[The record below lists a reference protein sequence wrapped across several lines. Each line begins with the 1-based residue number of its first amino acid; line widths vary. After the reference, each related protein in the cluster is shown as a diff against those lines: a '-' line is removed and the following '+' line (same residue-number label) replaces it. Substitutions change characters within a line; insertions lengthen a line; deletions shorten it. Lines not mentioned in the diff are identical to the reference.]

1 MKGRI
6 GNTPQ
11 RRKKEKRER
20 RTTMINKAEI
30 ILSNLMGCENNDWEA
45 VTNCGYDL
53 RELAENFVSKYRR
66 MPNMEDIIFMILVEG
81 IKELGLAIDKKERH
95 SKKERNEITKL
106 KYHINEE
113 KPDKTDFLI
122 TVDGW
127 DSYIE
132 INKHKKIYEAYFEK
146 ELDAIEENMGFLFIN
161 RNKHQ
166 KD

>member
-1 MKGRI
+1 M
-6 GNTPQ
+6 N
-11 RRKKEKRER
+11 
-20 RTTMINKAEI
+20 NNAEM
-30 ILSNLMGCENNDWEA
+30 ILSNLMDCENNDWGA

-66 MPNMEDIIFMILVEG
+66 MPNMEDIIFMILVKG

-106 KYHINEE
+106 KYHIHEE
-113 KPDKTDFLI
+113 ELVMTLTVQGADLKWHIHEKEPNKTDFLI
-122 TVDGW
+122 TLDGW

-132 INKHKKIYEAYFEK
+132 INKHKKIYEAYFGK

>member
-1 MKGRI
+1 
-6 GNTPQ
+6 
-11 RRKKEKRER
+11 
-20 RTTMINKAEI
+20 MINKAEI

-66 MPNMEDIIFMILVEG
+66 MPNMEDIIFMILVKG

-95 SKKERNEITKL
+95 NKKERNEITKL
-106 KYHINEE
+106 KYHIHEE
-113 KPDKTDFLI
+113 KLDKTDFLI
-122 TVDGW
+122 TLDGCN
-127 DSYIE
+127 SYIE
-132 INKHKKIYEAYFEK
+132 INKHKKIYEAYFGE

-166 KD
+166 KN

>member
-1 MKGRI
+1 M
-6 GNTPQ
+6 N
-11 RRKKEKRER
+11 
-20 RTTMINKAEI
+20 NKAEI
-30 ILSNLMGCENNDWEA
+30 ILSNLMECENDDWEA

-53 RELAENFVSKYRR
+53 RELAENFVRKYRR

-81 IKELGLAIDKKERH
+81 IKELGLTIDGKEKH
-95 SKKERNEITKL
+95 SKKEKNEINKL
-106 KYHINEE
+106 KYHMNEE

-122 TVDGW
+122 TVDGCN
-127 DSYIE
+127 SYIE
-132 INKHKKIYEAYFEK
+132 INKHKKIYETYFGK

>member
-1 MKGRI
+1 
-6 GNTPQ
+6 
-11 RRKKEKRER
+11 
-20 RTTMINKAEI
+20 MINKAEI

-95 SKKERNEITKL
+95 SKKERNETTKL